1 MISNDFFG
9 RERDPSRVVETEI
22 KKMVIVNRVHEEI
35 YFNIPITVKII
46 ASIARR
52 LKIKFIIISFYV
64 GESMCILGANRV

>member
-9 RERDPSRVVETEI
+9 REQDPSRVVETEI

-52 LKIKFIIISFYV
+52 LKIKFIIISFYI
-64 GESMCILGANRV
+64 GESMCILGANHV

>member
-9 RERDPSRVVETEI
+9 REQDPSRVVETEI
-22 KKMVIVNRVHEEI
+22 KKIVIVNRVHEEI

-52 LKIKFIIISFYV
+52 LKIKFIIISFYI